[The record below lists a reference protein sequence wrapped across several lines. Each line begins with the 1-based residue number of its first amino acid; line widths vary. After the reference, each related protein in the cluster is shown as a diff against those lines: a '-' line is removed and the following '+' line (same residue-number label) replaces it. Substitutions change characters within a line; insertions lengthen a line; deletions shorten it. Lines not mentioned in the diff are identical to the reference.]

1 MIIWMTILK
10 REMNHGKIESN
21 KADTETEDPDAV
33 SGSDPEELAGNK
45 RNNRGIDRGKPWL
58 RKDQEG

>member
-10 REMNHGKIESN
+10 RKMNHGKIESN

-33 SGSDPEELAGNK
+33 SGPDSEKMADIK